1 MFARILEMET
11 KPGKARELCSVIEE
25 KGVPIL
31 KGFHGLVDVF
41 CLIPEEIADSVIA
54 ISFWDTREAAEKY
67 HHEAFRKVAE
77 LYRPLLEGLIQVR
90 GCDVPVATGFR
101 TKLAK
106 AS

>member
-1 MFARILEMET
+1 MET

-31 KGFHGLVDVF
+31 KGFPGLLDVF

-54 ISFWDTREAAEKY
+54 ISFWETRETAEKY

-77 LYRPLLEGLIQVR
+77 IYHPFLEGLIQVR
-90 GCDVPVATGFR
+90 GCDVPVSTGYRAKF
-101 TKLAK
+101 AK